1 MRSIYMSLWLVNSLM
16 LVISE
21 LDNAVKIQFCEYFQY
36 FRKSCMELHNT
47 IFRICQKCIFFIEYN
62 GNKVFCEKIWIVLL
76 CSNMVAHLLFTI
88 GLFEFVVYLW
98 NFFYG
103 FSMAYIFLPD
113 SNRKE
118 LVKKKLILLT
128 SYTVEIHVW
137 VKVEGWNFNLILFFE
152 FHMKY

>member
-98 NFFYG
+98 NFFLW
-103 FSMAYIFLPD
+103 IFNGVYLFTWFESEGIGEEKID
-113 SNRKE
+113 SFD
-118 LVKKKLILLT
+118 LL
-128 SYTVEIHVW
+128 Y
-137 VKVEGWNFNLILFFE
+137 GWNTCLSQGWG
-152 FHMKY
+152 MKF